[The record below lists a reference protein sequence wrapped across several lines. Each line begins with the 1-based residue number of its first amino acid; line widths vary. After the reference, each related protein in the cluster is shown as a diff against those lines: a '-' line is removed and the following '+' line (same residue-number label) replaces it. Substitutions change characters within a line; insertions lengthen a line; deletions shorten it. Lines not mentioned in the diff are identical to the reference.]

1 MFRVDKQFQQ
11 QQQKRTRDDN
21 IYLTISTTTNNK
33 VNNGRFAI
41 VSDRMKSNSNNSSNI
56 CLNKHIIIIIYRERK
71 LWRREVFRFVAN
83 RKSVT
88 YFFSTSRLEFES
100 EIRQNIYLSS
110 LSLERNNYHIC
121 TILLMVWRAN
131 NIHIY
136 ASSSSFSSSTLSLS
150 LFSSL
155 LSRHE

>member
-1 MFRVDKQFQQ
+1 MVDGFDP
-11 QQQKRTRDDN
+11 R
-21 IYLTISTTTNNK
+21 
-33 VNNGRFAI
+33 
-41 VSDRMKSNSNNSSNI
+41 SDRMKSNSNSSNI
-56 CLNKHIIIIIYRERK
+56 CLNKHIIIIIYIGRK

-136 ASSSSFSSSTLSLS
+136 ASSSSSSFSSSSTLSLFL
-150 LFSSL
+150 LFSAAMNNNNYNKKKGKSMWWWCCWFL
-155 LSRHE
+155 FSYSYS